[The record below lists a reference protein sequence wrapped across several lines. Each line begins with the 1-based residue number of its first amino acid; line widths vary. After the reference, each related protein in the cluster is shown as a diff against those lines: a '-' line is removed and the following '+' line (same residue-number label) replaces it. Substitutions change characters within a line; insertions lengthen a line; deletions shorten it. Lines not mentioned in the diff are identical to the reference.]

1 MDKSD
6 SHRRKKFKVPKPDSN
21 VSTSHKWTIFVIFL
35 SFVLSLVFSLI
46 TSVAMQSLNLF
57 FAFIVLFAIIAI
69 NILFDM
75 IGTAVQ
81 SAEEKPFHSLA
92 ARKVK
97 GARESISVIRHAPQ
111 LANLCCDVIGD
122 IAGIISELVVKFNL
136 SGILPSLILT
146 GIVSSLTI
154 GGKAMSKGISMNNGN
169 SIVFTVGKIMSVFK
183 RCK

>member
-111 LANLCCDVIGD
+111 LANLCCDCRNYFRCNDNSYCFGTCRKISPERY
-122 IAGIISELVVKFNL
+122 IAEPYTYRYCRL
-136 SGILPSLILT
+136 
-146 GIVSSLTI
+146 
-154 GGKAMSKGISMNNGN
+154 AYH
-169 SIVFTVGKIMSVFK
+169 
-183 RCK
+183 RR

>member
-1 MDKSD
+1 
-6 SHRRKKFKVPKPDSN
+6 
-21 VSTSHKWTIFVIFL
+21 
-35 SFVLSLVFSLI
+35 
-46 TSVAMQSLNLF
+46 MQSLNLF

-111 LANLCCDVIGD
+111 LANLCCDVTAILP
-122 IAGIISELVVKFNL
+122 ELFPVQRQLLLFRNL
-136 SGILPSLILT
+136 SQNLT
-146 GIVSSLTI
+146 
-154 GGKAMSKGISMNNGN
+154 
-169 SIVFTVGKIMSVFK
+169 
-183 RCK
+183 

>member
-35 SFVLSLVFSLI
+35 SFGAVI
-46 TSVAMQSLNLF
+46 GIQSYNIGCDAIAQF
-57 FAFIVLFAIIAI
+57 IFAFIVLFAIIAI

-111 LANLCCDVIGD
+111 LANLAV
-122 IAGIISELVVKFNL
+122 
-136 SGILPSLILT
+136 T
-146 GIVSSLTI
+146 
-154 GGKAMSKGISMNNGN
+154 
-169 SIVFTVGKIMSVFK
+169 
-183 RCK
+183 

>member
-1 MDKSD
+1 
-6 SHRRKKFKVPKPDSN
+6 
-21 VSTSHKWTIFVIFL
+21 
-35 SFVLSLVFSLI
+35 
-46 TSVAMQSLNLF
+46 
-57 FAFIVLFAIIAI
+57 
-69 NILFDM
+69 M

-122 IAGIISELVVKFNL
+122 IDGLIVSELVAKFHL
-136 SGILPSLILT
+136 RGILPSLILT
-146 GIVSSLTI
+146 GIVGSLTI

>member
-111 LANLCCDVIGD
+111 LANLCCDVICD
-122 IAGIISELVVKFNL
+122 IAGIISGATTTLIVSELVAKFNL
-136 SGILPSLILT
+136 SGAFSVVLPVAKPLYERRMSFRYDLIKNHFWRHVRQKWL
-146 GIVSSLTI
+146 
-154 GGKAMSKGISMNNGN
+154 
-169 SIVFTVGKIMSVFK
+169 KI
-183 RCK
+183 

>member
-122 IAGIISELVVKFNL
+122 SELVAKFNL

>member
-1 MDKSD
+1 MA
-6 SHRRKKFKVPKPDSN
+6 
-21 VSTSHKWTIFVIFL
+21 
-35 SFVLSLVFSLI
+35 FVLI
-46 TSVAMQSLNLF
+46 HQSLNLF

-122 IAGIISELVVKFNL
+122 IAGIISGATTTLIVSELVAKFN
-136 SGILPSLILT
+136 PSLILT